1 MLMLGISSLLLI
13 DIDLIGIIPNDN
25 IALVIVIATMQ
36 RLLRQRDV
44 GIIPNN
50 DIALVGIAVVQQRL
64 ARRVRVDTTV
74 AGEVDAI
81 IQTILG
87 FILGPCPC
95 LHGLFY
101 CCCHLCRYC
110 TMVSFLAVAAAEDI
124 LCFCFLCVVV
134 MAVGVVSI
142 TDNAAADKLD
152 ARGGAKST
160 RKRFGYCIV
169 RIVR

>member
-101 CCCHLCRYC
+101 CCCHHLCRYDGL
-110 TMVSFLAVAAAEDI
+110 V
-124 LCFCFLCVVV
+124 
-134 MAVGVVSI
+134 
-142 TDNAAADKLD
+142 
-152 ARGGAKST
+152 
-160 RKRFGYCIV
+160 FGSSSS
-169 RIVR
+169 

>member
-1 MLMLGISSLLLI
+1 MGLVRVSMASS
-13 DIDLIGIIPNDN
+13 
-25 IALVIVIATMQ
+25 
-36 RLLRQRDV
+36 
-44 GIIPNN
+44 
-50 DIALVGIAVVQQRL
+50 IAVVIC
-64 ARRVRVDTTV
+64 AV
-74 AGEVDAI
+74 
-81 IQTILG
+81 
-87 FILGPCPC
+87 
-95 LHGLFY
+95 
-101 CCCHLCRYC
+101 